1 MRYLTLFFLFLNT
14 LWWILLLV
22 SIFVSPPGLYT
33 RGSGFFDFAFVSL
46 TTGNLLV
53 SLLFFSEPSKAMRVS
68 SSIVAIILLVDC
80 IIILAVGG
88 IRHEEGPV
96 GIASVIWAFFIAS
109 WTIVAD
115 RVVAAGKREEE
126 VRLTGREEMRRTLK
140 EWLGVLIGTTFLVIF
155 MLISILMTG
164 TLILRARDAS
174 LAAPGTRIPIDGGKY
189 SIHLACF
196 GNVSYTSSGARQPAL
211 LLEAGEHPAKASL
224 EAWASAAAESSD
236 GTTTSTTTISRY
248 CYWDRP
254 GYGWSDNAPS
264 PHSAG
269 MSATALAE
277 ALARADEQGPWI
289 VAAAGYGAI
298 VARVFTSF
306 HTADVVGLLLVDPL
320 HEDLLNR
327 VGNAG
332 RGFKLWGFG
341 IISPLG
347 LERIPGALFKGR
359 TREDRVYGISAG
371 QSGKLIKARLQE
383 NLVADSLTKNE
394 ILAARTIQEKSMP
407 LVVISSGIECR
418 RDREWET
425 KQEAS
430 TRVTENLL
438 DWKVVN
444 GAPHEVWTTSKGRD
458 AMEKGLSKL
467 VKTALK

>member
-1 MRYLTLFFLFLNT
+1 
-14 LWWILLLV
+14 
-22 SIFVSPPGLYT
+22 
-33 RGSGFFDFAFVSL
+33 
-46 TTGNLLV
+46 
-53 SLLFFSEPSKAMRVS
+53 
-68 SSIVAIILLVDC
+68 
-80 IIILAVGG
+80 
-88 IRHEEGPV
+88 
-96 GIASVIWAFFIAS
+96 
-109 WTIVAD
+109 
-115 RVVAAGKREEE
+115 
-126 VRLTGREEMRRTLK
+126 
-140 EWLGVLIGTTFLVIF
+140 
-155 MLISILMTG
+155 
-164 TLILRARDAS
+164 
-174 LAAPGTRIPIDGGKY
+174 
-189 SIHLACF
+189 
-196 GNVSYTSSGARQPAL
+196 
-211 LLEAGEHPAKASL
+211 
-224 EAWASAAAESSD
+224 
-236 GTTTSTTTISRY
+236 
-248 CYWDRP
+248 
-254 GYGWSDNAPS
+254 
-264 PHSAG
+264 